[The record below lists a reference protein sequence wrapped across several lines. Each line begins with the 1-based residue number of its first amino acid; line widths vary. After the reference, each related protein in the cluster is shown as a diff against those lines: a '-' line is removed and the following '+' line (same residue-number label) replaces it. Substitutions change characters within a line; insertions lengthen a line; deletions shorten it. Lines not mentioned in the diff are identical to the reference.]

1 MGYFHAPI
9 YKFYFRI
16 LVMKITGENII
27 GNTLSA
33 TGNNTF
39 QAVNPATS
47 ELLPEIFHLTTAN
60 DVEAIA
66 LKAATAFKVYNQ
78 QSGEEKAIF
87 LETIAEEIMALG
99 DDLINRAMAETGLPI
114 ARLTG
119 ERGRTIGQLKLFAQL
134 LREGSWVEARID
146 TAIPDRQPLPKP
158 DLRRMMIPLG
168 PVMVFGASNF
178 PFAYSAAG
186 GDTASAL
193 AAGCPVI
200 VKAHPS
206 HPGTD
211 EMVSHAIISAAKK
224 TNMPDGVF
232 SMLFSDEAM
241 AIKLVTH
248 PVVKAIG
255 FTGSRKGGMA
265 IFNAAVNRTEPI
277 PVYAEMSAVNPV
289 ILMQSAIASH
299 GNNIAQGLVASVT
312 MGVGQFC
319 TNPGLV
325 FMIED
330 SNAKF
335 FLNTLSDGFKNAMPG
350 TMLSKNI
357 CANYNNGVTQLKRAG
372 AVTELAYSNTA
383 ADIDKTE
390 AAPYIF
396 TVAQK
401 DFIANKQLSNEVFGP
416 ASLIV
421 LCKNID
427 ELCEALNNL
436 EGQLTATVH
445 ATAADEKQ
453 IQPVIELMKE
463 KAGRIIF
470 GGFPTG
476 VEVCDAMVHGG
487 PFPSTTDGRS
497 TSVGSAA
504 IQRFV
509 RPVAYQNFPQHLL
522 PDALKDGN
530 PLHIL
535 RMINGAWSKHAIQQ
549 AL

>member
-1 MGYFHAPI
+1 
-9 YKFYFRI
+9 
-16 LVMKITGENII
+16 MKGKNII
-27 GNTLSA
+27 GFSLSA
-33 TGNNTF
+33 ESTTTF
-39 QAVNPATS
+39 QATNPSTGD
-47 ELLPEIFHLTTAN
+47 LLPGDFYLATTNEINSVA
-60 DVEAIA
+60 A
-66 LKAATAFKVYNQ
+66 KAATAFKIYSHK
-78 QSGEEKAIF
+78 SGEEKAVF

-99 DDLINRAMAETGLPI
+99 DDLLNRAMAETGLPL

-119 ERGRTIGQLKLFAQL
+119 ERGRTTGQLKLFAQL
-134 LREGSWVEARID
+134 LREGSWVQARID
-146 TAIPDRQPLPKP
+146 SAIPDRQPLPKP
-158 DLRRMMIPLG
+158 DLRYMMVPLG

-211 EMVSHAIISAAKK
+211 EMVSAAIISAAKK

-232 SMLFSDEAM
+232 SMIFCDEAD
-241 AIKLVTH
+241 AINMVTN
-248 PVVKAIG
+248 PAVKAIG

-265 IFNAAVNRTEPI
+265 IFNAAVHRETPI

-289 ILMQSAIASH
+289 ILMPAAVASNAI
-299 GNNIAQGLVASVT
+299 GIAQGLVGSVT

-325 FMIED
+325 FLVD
-330 SNAKF
+330 DDNAKV
-335 FLNTLSDGFKNAMPG
+335 FLNTLADSISKSLPG

-357 CANYNNGVTQLKRAG
+357 CANYKKGIDTLK
-372 AVTELAYSNTA
+372 NTA
-383 ADIDKTE
+383 SVTSLAESAVSINTNKTE
-390 AAPYIF
+390 AAPNVF
-396 TVAQK
+396 TVSQH
-401 DFIANKQLSNEVFGP
+401 DFIANKELSQEVFGP
-416 ASLIV
+416 ATLVV

-427 ELCEALNNL
+427 GISEILTQM

-445 ATAADEKQ
+445 ATTDDE
-453 IQPVIELMKE
+453 IVLAPIIALMKE

-476 VEVCDAMVHGG
+476 VEVCDSMVHGG

-504 IQRFV
+504 IERFV
-509 RPVAYQNFPQHLL
+509 RPVAYQNFPQQFL
-522 PDALKDGN
+522 PDALKDNN

-535 RMINGAWSKHAIQQ
+535 RLVNSVWSRHAIEQ

>member
-1 MGYFHAPI
+1 MEG
-9 YKFYFRI
+9 K
-16 LVMKITGENII
+16 NII
-27 GNTLSA
+27 GFSLSA
-33 TGNNTF
+33 EGIATF
-39 QAVNPATS
+39 QAADPSTGA
-47 ELLPEIFHLTTAN
+47 LLPGNFYQATEKETDLVA
-60 DVEAIA
+60 A
-66 LKAATAFKVYNQ
+66 KAAAAFKIYSQ
-78 QSGEEKAIF
+78 KTGEQKAVF
-87 LETIAEEIMALG
+87 LDTIAEEIMALG
-99 DDLINRAMAETGLPI
+99 DELLHRAMAETGLPL

-119 ERGRTIGQLKLFAQL
+119 ERGRTTGQLKLFAQL
-134 LREGSWVEARID
+134 LREGSWVNARID

-158 DLRRMMIPLG
+158 DLRSMMVPLG
-168 PVMVFGASNF
+168 AVMVFGASNF

-211 EMVSHAIISAAKK
+211 AMVSAAVINAAKK

-232 SMLFSDEAM
+232 SMIFCENDI
-241 AIKLVTH
+241 AIKMVTH

-255 FTGSRKGGMA
+255 FTGSRKAGMA
-265 IFNAAVNRTEPI
+265 IFNAAVNREEPI

-289 ILMQSAIASH
+289 ILMPGAVVANAAAIAT
-299 GNNIAQGLVASVT
+299 GLVGSVT

-325 FMIED
+325 FMVED
-330 SNAKF
+330 ANAAT
-335 FLNTLSDGFKNAMPG
+335 FLHTLADGISKAMPA

-357 CANYNNGVTQLKRAG
+357 CANYNNGIDGLKTTASVTA
-372 AVTELAYSNTA
+372 LAASPAAANT
-383 ADIDKTE
+383 DKTE
-390 AAPYIF
+390 AAPHVF
-396 TVAQK
+396 TVSQA
-401 DFIANKQLSNEVFGP
+401 DFIANKQLSQEVFGP
-416 ASLIV
+416 ATMVV
-421 LCKNID
+421 LCKDISGIA
-427 ELCEALNNL
+427 EILAGM

-445 ATAADEKQ
+445 AAAADDALLA
-453 IQPVIELMKE
+453 PVVELMKE
-463 KAGRIIF
+463 KAGRVIF

-476 VEVCDAMVHGG
+476 VEVCDSMVHGG

-504 IQRFV
+504 IERFV
-509 RPVAYQNFPQHLL
+509 RPVSYQSFPQHLL
-522 PDALKDGN
+522 PDALKDNN

-535 RMINGAWSKHAIQQ
+535 RLINGNHSRHAIEQ

>member
-1 MGYFHAPI
+1 MEGKNLIGNELSAQGSTT
-9 YKFYFRI
+9 FRA
-16 LVMKITGENII
+16 VDPAT
-27 GNTLSA
+27 GNTLPGDFYLA
-33 TGNNTF
+33 T
-39 QAVNPATS
+39 ADEV
-47 ELLPEIFHLTTAN
+47 
-60 DVEAIA
+60 DAIA
-66 LKAATAFKVYNQ
+66 AKAAAAFKIYSQ
-78 QSGEEKAIF
+78 KTGEEKAVF
-87 LETIAEEIMALG
+87 LEAIADEIMALG
-99 DDLINRAMAETGLPI
+99 DDLINRAIAESGLPA

-119 ERGRTIGQLKLFAQL
+119 ERGRTTGQLKMFAQL
-134 LREGSWVEARID
+134 LRDGSWVQARID
-146 TAIPDRQPLPKP
+146 TAIPDRQPLPKV
-158 DLRRMMIPLG
+158 DLRYMMIPLG

-211 EMVSHAIISAAKK
+211 AMVSQAIISAAKK
-224 TNMPDGVF
+224 TNMPDGVY
-232 SMLFSDEAM
+232 SMLFSDETI
-241 AIKLVTH
+241 AIKLVTD
-248 PVVKAIG
+248 PAVKAIG

-289 ILMQSAIASH
+289 ILMPGAVAANAA
-299 GNNIAQGLVASVT
+299 GIAQGLTGSVT
-312 MGVGQFC
+312 LGVGQFC

-325 FMIED
+325 FMVD
-330 SNAKF
+330 DANTKT
-335 FLNTLSDGFKNAMPG
+335 FLDALSAGIKNAMPA

-357 CANYNNGVTQLKRAG
+357 CVNYYNGIERLKHTSS
-372 AVTELAYSNTA
+372 VTELAESDA
-383 ADIDKTE
+383 AANAEKTE
-390 AAPYIF
+390 AAPHVF
-396 TVAQK
+396 TVSQQ
-401 DFIANKQLSNEVFGP
+401 DFISNKQLSQEVFGP
-416 ASLIV
+416 ASLVV
-421 LCKNID
+421 LCKDVASIAAVL
-427 ELCEALNNL
+427 ETM

-445 ATAADEKQ
+445 AAAADENNLHA
-453 IQPVIELMKE
+453 VVELMKE

-476 VEVCDAMVHGG
+476 VEVCDSMVHGG

-504 IQRFV
+504 IERFV

-522 PDALKDGN
+522 PDALKDHN

-535 RMINGAWSKHAIQQ
+535 RLINGAWSKHAVEQ

>member
-1 MGYFHAPI
+1 MEGTN
-9 YKFYFRI
+9 
-16 LVMKITGENII
+16 LI
-27 GNTLSA
+27 GSVLSA
-33 TGNNTF
+33 ESSSFF
-39 QAVNPATS
+39 QAVNPAN
-47 ELLPEIFHLTTAN
+47 EAVLPGNFYMATAN
-60 DVEAIA
+60 EVATIGA
-66 LKAATAFKVYNQ
+66 KAAAAFKVY
-78 QSGEEKAIF
+78 SKKTAEEKAVF

-99 DDLINRAMAETGLPI
+99 DELINRAIEESGLPA

-119 ERGRTIGQLKLFAQL
+119 ERGRTTGQLKLFAQL
-134 LREGSWVEARID
+134 LREGSWVQARID

-158 DLRRMMIPLG
+158 DLRCVMEPLG
-168 PVMVFGASNF
+168 PVLVFGASNF

-211 EMVSHAIISAAKK
+211 AMVSQAIISAAKK

-232 SMLFSDEAM
+232 SMFFSDEAT
-241 AIKLVTH
+241 AIQMVTH
-248 PVVKAIG
+248 PAVKAIG

-265 IFNAAVNRTEPI
+265 IFNAAVNRAEPI

-289 ILMQSAIASH
+289 LLMPGAVAANAA
-299 GNNIAQGLVASVT
+299 GIAQGLVGSVT

-325 FMIED
+325 FMVD
-330 SNAKF
+330 DANATI
-335 FLNTLSDGFKNAMPG
+335 FLNALSDGIKNAMPG

-357 CANYNNGVTQLKRAG
+357 CANYEKGITALKNNV
-372 AVTELAYSNTA
+372 AVTALAQSATAVNTN
-383 ADIDKTE
+383 KTE
-390 AAPYIF
+390 AAPQVF
-396 TVAQK
+396 TVHQK
-401 DFIANKQLSNEVFGP
+401 DFIADQQLAQEVFGP
-416 ASLIV
+416 ATVVV
-421 LCKNID
+421 LCKDVAGIA
-427 ELCEALNNL
+427 EVLATI

-445 ATAADEKQ
+445 ANADDAATL
-453 IQPVIELMKE
+453 QPIIELMKE
-463 KAGRIIF
+463 KAGRVIF

-476 VEVCDAMVHGG
+476 VEVCDSMVHGG

-509 RPVAYQNFPQHLL
+509 RPVSYQNFPQHLL
-522 PDALKDGN
+522 PDALKDNN

-535 RMINGAWSKHAIQQ
+535 RLINGAWSKHAIEQ

>member
-1 MGYFHAPI
+1 MGYFYTLI
-9 YKFYFRI
+9 YKSYFRK
-16 LVMKITGENII
+16 LVMKITGQNII
-27 GNTLSA
+27 GYTSSA
-33 TGNNTF
+33 TGTATF
-39 QAVNPATS
+39 QGTNPATG
-47 ELLPEIFHLTTAN
+47 ELLPGAFHQATAN
-60 DVEAIA
+60 EANEIA
-66 LKAATAFKVYNQ
+66 VKAAAAFKIYSQ
-78 QSGEEKAIF
+78 KSGEEKAIF
-87 LETIAEEIMALG
+87 LEAIAEEIMALG
-99 DDLINRAMAETGLPI
+99 DDLINRAIAETGLPA

-119 ERGRTIGQLKLFAQL
+119 ERGRTTGQLKLFAQL
-134 LREGSWVEARID
+134 LREGSWVDARID

-158 DLRRMMIPLG
+158 DLRSMMIAVG

-232 SMLFSDEAM
+232 SMLFSDETI
-241 AIKLVTH
+241 AIKLVTD
-248 PVVKAIG
+248 PAVKAIG

-265 IFNAAVNRTEPI
+265 IFNAAVNRAEPI

-289 ILMQSAIASH
+289 ILMPDAVAANAN
-299 GNNIAQGLVASVT
+299 GIAQGLVASVT

-325 FMIED
+325 FMVND
-330 SNAKF
+330 DNAAG
-335 FLNTLSDGFKNAMPG
+335 FLNTLSEGFKNAMPG
-350 TMLSKNI
+350 TMLSANI
-357 CANYNNGVTQLKRAG
+357 CANYYSGVDKLKSTA
-372 AVTELAYSNTA
+372 AVTALAHSNTA
-383 ADIDKTE
+383 ADAAKTE
-390 AAPYIF
+390 ALPYVF
-396 TVAQK
+396 TVTQK
-401 DFIANKQLSNEVFGP
+401 DFIANKQLSHEVFGP
-416 ASLIV
+416 ATLVV
-421 LCKNID
+421 LCNNVD
-427 ELCEALNNL
+427 EIGDILKDM

-445 ATAADEKQ
+445 ATDAYEKQ
-453 IQPVIELMKE
+453 IQPLIDLMKE
-463 KAGRIIF
+463 KAGRVIF

-497 TSVGSAA
+497 TSVGTAA
-504 IQRFV
+504 ILRFV
-509 RPVAYQNFPQHLL
+509 RPVAYQNFPAHLL
-522 PDALKDGN
+522 PDALKNNN

-535 RMINGAWSKHAIQQ
+535 RKVNGTFTKDAF
-549 AL
+549 